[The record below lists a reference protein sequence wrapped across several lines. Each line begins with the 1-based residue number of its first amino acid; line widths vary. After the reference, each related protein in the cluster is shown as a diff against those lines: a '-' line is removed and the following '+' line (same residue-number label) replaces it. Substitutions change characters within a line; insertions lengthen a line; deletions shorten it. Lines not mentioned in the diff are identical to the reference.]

1 MSSSANIDISVI
13 IPHKNHLN
21 TLPRLI
27 KSIPQSDRV
36 EVIVVDNQEIPIT
49 KNDLAKQGIPDTVS
63 LYHADATRF
72 AGGACNEGIEHAH
85 GKWLLFAGADDFFTE
100 DAFNFYLSKVNSN
113 ADIIHTCMSG
123 WNDSTNEY
131 DARGEIYTKMVREYI
146 SSRNNA
152 NRKWD
157 YYEKQIRF
165 MFHSNCCKLIKRE
178 FIEDYHLRFSEVRAS
193 NDALFSVMAGFYAEM
208 IEAHDIV
215 TYVATIS
222 GNNIS
227 RKCDFDS
234 VKSRYLEDLKINK
247 FLRAKKQWRWQIPI
261 LDTIKQYG
269 WRKRLKL
276 LRLALKY
283 RQPLL
288 VDFYTYSN

>member
-1 MSSSANIDISVI
+1 MEVSSYDISVI
-13 IPHKNHLN
+13 IPHKNHLH

-27 KSIPQSDRV
+27 QSIPQSDRV
-36 EVIVVDNQEIPIT
+36 EIIVVDNQEIPIT

-72 AGGACNEGIEHAH
+72 AGGACNEGIKHAH

-113 ADIIHTCMSG
+113 ADIIHTCMTG
-123 WNDSTNEY
+123 WDDNTNQY
-131 DARGEIYTKMVREYI
+131 SNRGEIYTQMVRNYL
-146 SSRNNA
+146 SSREET
-152 NRKWD
+152 KHKKD
-157 YYEKQIRF
+157 YFEKNIRF
-165 MFHSNCCKLIKRE
+165 LFHSNCCKLFKRTL
-178 FIEDYHLRFSEVRAS
+178 IDQHDLKFSEVRTG
-193 NDALFSVMAGFYAEM
+193 NDALFSVMAGYYAKI
-208 IEAHDIV
+208 IEAYDFV
-215 TYVATIS
+215 SYVATIS
-222 GNNIS
+222 ENNIS

-247 FLRAKKQWRWQIPI
+247 FLRAKKQWRWQIPV

-276 LRLALKY
+276 LKLALKY

-288 VDFYTYSN
+288 VDFYTYSK